1 MELMSR
7 RDTPTEDIPVV
18 ILAGGLGTRL
28 REETERVPKPLVQ
41 IGERPIIWHIMK
53 LYGHFGFRRF
63 VLCLGYKSHVLKE
76 YFLRYREQLSDVT
89 VHLSG
94 NHEVTYHNQPADE
107 DWEVTL
113 AETGLL
119 TGTGGRVHR
128 VREFIDTDT
137 FMLTYGDGIGAVDL
151 AALLDFHRG
160 HDRLGTVTGV
170 HPTSRYGEL
179 GLNGGNLVEEFNEK
193 PTTPKDFVSGGFFVF
208 QREFLDYFD
217 DEPGLLLEHDPLRNL
232 SRDNEL
238 MLFAH
243 TGFWMG
249 MDTYR
254 EFDTLNKLWARG
266 EAPWK
271 VWSD

>member
-1 MELMSR
+1 MSA

-208 QREFLDYFD
+208 QREIFDYLD
-217 DEPGLLLEHDPLRNL
+217 GDPALIFEQGPL
-232 SRDNEL
+232 QTLARDGQLAVFRHED
-238 MLFAH
+238 
-243 TGFWMG
+243 FWMG

-254 EFDTLNKLWARG
+254 EFAALNELWASGR
-266 EAPWK
+266 APWK
-271 VWSD
+271 VWDR